1 MHINDT
7 GCCAMKEICGL
18 EDGGTSE
25 ELLNDVCASIAG
37 EGDCSYYSSTD
48 RNADKLHIGDV
59 HGFYV
64 FTGVVAADGYYHAGR
79 RPTYGQDFAA
89 YITRNGL
96 GTVTSSV
103 AARNRVNHP
112 DHKVRVWV
120 WAPNAKKL
128 AQWYNRRLKA
138 AEKGKV

>member
-18 EDGGTSE
+18 EDTPTTE
-25 ELLNDVCASIAG
+25 QRLDDVCSMIASDYCH
-37 EGDCSYYSSTD
+37 GD
-48 RNADKLHIGDV
+48 DKLHASSV
-59 HGFYV
+59 SGFYV
-64 FTGVVAADGYYHAGR
+64 FTGVVASDYAYHMGKK
-79 RPTYGQDFAA
+79 PTYGQEFAA

-96 GTVTSSV
+96 GTVTASV

-112 DHKVRVWV
+112 DHKVKVWV

-128 AQWYNRRLKA
+128 AAWYNRRLQASK
-138 AEKGKV
+138 KGL